1 MSRGSHETPNA
12 KELGAYH
19 TLRQIF
25 TRFFVNRKGSSM
37 TGTLQITGEATPDSG
52 EGLEIF
58 WSSVNKGVI
67 LSYDRTNTNYENLRI
82 YAATIY
88 LLPQSGGVQ
97 ISNVKS
103 GATQVGAGAAAGEI
117 WKTASHA
124 TLPDN
129 VLMIGV

>member
-1 MSRGSHETPNA
+1 MSRSHKPTP
-12 KELGAYH
+12 GAWL
-19 TLRQIF
+19 TNVRKVSEALSM
-25 TRFFVNRKGSSM
+25 TFVRRKGSSM

-67 LSYDRTNTNYENLRI
+67 LSYDRTNTNYENLKI
-82 YAATIY
+82 YAATIQ